1 MYEISEF
8 YDAFFLKVLHLPI
21 LQTKH
26 PLFEVFRREDKK
38 RGVGKRDEGKSMKSK
53 KKGGNRRDGNG
64 EKKRSEK
71 EVEAKI

>member
-1 MYEISEF
+1 M
-8 YDAFFLKVLHLPI
+8 LHLPI

-53 KKGGNRRDGNG
+53 KKGGNRRGGKG
-64 EKKRSEK
+64 EEKRSEK
-71 EVEAKI
+71 DGEAKI